1 MSTISAGTPAVAES
15 VSAHYNTSKTNRK
28 TDEKREDIAIT
39 KSDGSTETVKKT
51 KVSGRTVGSP
61 ELTEK
66 AAKYYE
72 ELKKKYGNLDF
83 ILVSKDQKEYAK
95 ANASRYSNPN
105 KMVVLIDE
113 EKIERMA
120 EDEKFRSQYESIISQ
135 GANGLTQLKSKL
147 ANMGLNVKS
156 CGMNV
161 YDNGATSFFATMDQS
176 FKAQNK
182 TAQER
187 LARKKAAK
195 KAEEKKAARK
205 ADLRDFGAGRGTA
218 EEKKQQEKL
227 EAGRAE
233 KKEIREEFFE
243 SDEDGEVTFTADSIE
258 DLISQIE
265 NADYLIRKDIR
276 SSFEKQV
283 GQRFD
288 STI

>member
-15 VSAHYNTSKTNRK
+15 VSAYYNKSKTNKR
-28 TDEKREDIAIT
+28 TDEQTEDIAIT
-39 KSDGSTETVKKT
+39 KSDDSAETVKKT
-51 KVSGRTVGSP
+51 KVNGRTVGSP
-61 ELTEK
+61 ELTEE

-72 ELKKKYGNLDF
+72 QLKKKYGNLDF

-95 ANASRYSNPN
+95 ANASKYSNPN

-120 EDEKFRSQYESIISQ
+120 VDEDYRKQYESAISQ
-135 GANGLTQLKSKL
+135 GANGLTQLKSRL

-187 LARKKAAK
+187 LAKKKAAKKAEDKKAAK
-195 KAEEKKAARK
+195 KAEEKKR
-205 ADLRDFGAGRGTA
+205 
-218 EEKKQQEKL
+218 QEKL
-227 EAGRAE
+227 EESRTE
-233 KKEIREEFFE
+233 RREIREEFY
-243 SDEDGEVTFTADSIE
+243 DNDGDDEVTFTPDSID

-265 NADYLIRKDIR
+265 NADYLVRRDIR
-276 SSFEKQV
+276 SSYEKQI
-283 GQRFD
+283 GQKFD
-288 STI
+288 SAI

>member
-15 VSAHYNTSKTNRK
+15 VSAYCNTSKTNKK
-28 TDEKREDIAIT
+28 TDGKTEDIAVT
-39 KSDGSTETVKKT
+39 KSDDSTETVKKT
-51 KVSGRTVGSP
+51 KVNGRTIGSP
-61 ELTEK
+61 ELTEE

-72 ELKKKYGNLDF
+72 QLKKKYGNLDF

-95 ANASRYSNPN
+95 ANASKYSNPN

-120 EDEKFRSQYESIISQ
+120 VDEDYRKQYEGVISQ
-135 GANGLTQLKSKL
+135 GASGLNQLKTKL

-187 LARKKAAK
+187 LAKKKAAK
-195 KAEEKKAARK
+195 KAEEKKEAKK
-205 ADLRDFGAGRGTA
+205 A
-218 EEKKQQEKL
+218 EQKKQQEKL
-227 EAGRAE
+227 EEGRVE
-233 KKEIREEFFE
+233 RREIREEFYDND
-243 SDEDGEVTFTADSIE
+243 SDGEVTFTADSIE

-265 NADYLIRKDIR
+265 NADHLYRRDIR
-276 SSFEKQV
+276 SSYERQV

>member
-15 VSAHYNTSKTNRK
+15 VSAYYNTSKTNKK
-28 TDEKREDIAIT
+28 TDEKTEDIAIT
-39 KSDGSTETVKKT
+39 KTDSSSETVKKN
-51 KVSGRTVGSP
+51 KVNGRTIGSP
-61 ELTEK
+61 ELTDE

-72 ELKKKYGNLDF
+72 KLKKKYGNLDF

-95 ANASRYSNPN
+95 ANASKYSNPN

-120 EDEKFRSQYESIISQ
+120 VDEDYRKQYENAITQ
-135 GANGLTQLKSKL
+135 GANGLTQLKTKL

-187 LARKKAAK
+187 LAKKKAAK
-195 KAEEKKAARK
+195 KAEEKKAAKK
-205 ADLRDFGAGRGTA
+205 A
-218 EEKKQQEKL
+218 EQKKQQEKL
-227 EAGRAE
+227 EESRAE
-233 KKEIREEFFE
+233 RREIREEFY
-243 SDEDGEVTFTADSIE
+243 EDDGENEVTFTADSIE

-265 NADYLIRKDIR
+265 NADNLFRRDIR
-276 SSFEKQV
+276 SSYERQV
-283 GQRFD
+283 GQKFD
-288 STI
+288 SAI

>member
-15 VSAHYNTSKTNRK
+15 ISAHYNTSKTNRK
-28 TDEKREDIAIT
+28 TDEKKEDIAIT

-205 ADLRDFGAGRGTA
+205 A

-265 NADYLIRKDIR
+265 NADYLIRRDIR
-276 SSFEKQV
+276 SSFERQV

>member
-15 VSAHYNTSKTNRK
+15 IAAHYNTSKTGKR
-28 TDEKREDIAIT
+28 TDEKTEDLAVT
-39 KSDGSTETVKKT
+39 KNESSKDTVKKT
-51 KVSGRTVGSP
+51 KVNGRTIGSP

-95 ANASRYSNPN
+95 ANASKYSNTS

-120 EDEKFRSQYESIISQ
+120 EDEKFRKQYEGIISQ
-135 GANGLTQLKSKL
+135 GASGLNQLKSKL

-176 FKAQNK
+176 FKSQNK

-187 LARKKAAK
+187 LAKKKAAK
-195 KAEEKKAARK
+195 KAEEKKAAK
-205 ADLRDFGAGRGTA
+205 KA
-218 EEKKQQEKL
+218 EEKKLQEKL
-227 EAGRAE
+227 EEGRTE
-233 KKEIREEFFE
+233 RKEIREEFYE
-243 SDEDGEVTFTADSIE
+243 SDGEGEVTFTADTIE

-265 NADYLIRKDIR
+265 NADYLVRRDIR
-276 SSFEKQV
+276 SSFERQV
-283 GQRFD
+283 GQKFD
-288 STI
+288 SAI

>member
-15 VSAHYNTSKTNRK
+15 VSAYYNKSKTNKR
-28 TDEKREDIAIT
+28 TDEQTEDIAIT
-39 KSDGSTETVKKT
+39 KSDDSAETVKKT
-51 KVSGRTVGSP
+51 KVNGRTVGSP
-61 ELTEK
+61 ELTEE

-72 ELKKKYGNLDF
+72 QLKKKYGNLDF

-95 ANASRYSNPN
+95 ANASKYSNPN

-120 EDEKFRSQYESIISQ
+120 VDEDYRKQYESAISQ
-135 GANGLTQLKSKL
+135 GANGLTQLKSRL

-182 TAQER
+182 TAHER
-187 LARKKAAK
+187 LAKKKAAKKAEDKKAAK
-195 KAEEKKAARK
+195 KAEEKKR
-205 ADLRDFGAGRGTA
+205 
-218 EEKKQQEKL
+218 QEKL
-227 EAGRAE
+227 EESRTE
-233 KKEIREEFFE
+233 RREIREEFY
-243 SDEDGEVTFTADSIE
+243 DNDGDDEVTFTADSID

-265 NADYLIRKDIR
+265 NADYLVRRDIR
-276 SSFEKQV
+276 SSYEKQI
-283 GQRFD
+283 GQKFD
-288 STI
+288 SAI

>member
-15 VSAHYNTSKTNRK
+15 VSAYYNTSKTNKK
-28 TDEKREDIAIT
+28 TDEKKEDIAIT
-39 KSDGSTETVKKT
+39 KSGDSTETAKKT
-51 KVSGRTVGSP
+51 KVSGRTVGNP

-95 ANASRYSNPN
+95 ANASKYSNPN

-135 GANGLTQLKSKL
+135 GASGLTQLKSKL

-187 LARKKAAK
+187 LAKKKATKKVEEKKAAK
-195 KAEEKKAARK
+195 KAEEKK
-205 ADLRDFGAGRGTA
+205 
-218 EEKKQQEKL
+218 QQEKL
-227 EAGRAE
+227 EEGRTE
-233 KKEIREEFFE
+233 RREIREEFYE
-243 SDEDGEVTFTADSIE
+243 SDGEDEITFTANSIE

-265 NADYLIRKDIR
+265 NADNLFRRDIR
-276 SSFEKQV
+276 SGYERQV
-283 GQRFD
+283 GQ
-288 STI
+288 SYQSVL

>member
-15 VSAHYNTSKTNRK
+15 VSAYYNTSKTNKK
-28 TDEKREDIAIT
+28 TDDRTEDIAVT
-39 KSDGSTETVKKT
+39 KTDGSTETAKKT
-51 KVSGRTVGSP
+51 KVNGRTIGSP
-61 ELTEK
+61 ELTEE

-72 ELKKKYGNLDF
+72 QLKKRYGNLDF
-83 ILVSKDQKEYAK
+83 ILVSKDQKEFAK
-95 ANASRYSNPN
+95 ANASKYSNPN

-120 EDEKFRSQYESIISQ
+120 VDEDYRKQYESAISQ
-135 GANGLTQLKSKL
+135 GASGLNQLKTKL

-187 LARKKAAK
+187 LAKKKAAK
-195 KAEEKKAARK
+195 KAEDKKAAKK
-205 ADLRDFGAGRGTA
+205 A
-218 EEKKQQEKL
+218 EQKKQQEKL

-233 KKEIREEFFE
+233 RREIREEFYE
-243 SDEDGEVTFTADSIE
+243 SDDDNEVTFTADSIE

-265 NADYLIRKDIR
+265 NADNLYRRDIL
-276 SSFEKQV
+276 SSYERQV
-283 GQRFD
+283 GRKFD

>member
-195 KAEEKKAARK
+195 KAEEKK
-205 ADLRDFGAGRGTA
+205 
-218 EEKKQQEKL
+218 EKL

>member
-15 VSAHYNTSKTNRK
+15 IAAHYNTSKTGKR
-28 TDEKREDIAIT
+28 TDEKTEDLAVT
-39 KSDGSTETVKKT
+39 KNEGSKDTVKKT
-51 KVSGRTVGSP
+51 KVNGRTIGSP

-95 ANASRYSNPN
+95 ANASKYSNTS

-120 EDEKFRSQYESIISQ
+120 EDEKFRKQYEGIISQ
-135 GANGLTQLKSKL
+135 GASGLNQLKSKL

-176 FKAQNK
+176 FKSQNK

-187 LARKKAAK
+187 LAKKKAAK
-195 KAEEKKAARK
+195 KAEEKKAAK
-205 ADLRDFGAGRGTA
+205 KA
-218 EEKKQQEKL
+218 EEKKLQEKL
-227 EAGRAE
+227 GEGRTE
-233 KKEIREEFFE
+233 RKEIREEFYE
-243 SDEDGEVTFTADSIE
+243 SDEEGEVTFTADTIE

-265 NADYLIRKDIR
+265 NADYLVRRDIR
-276 SSFEKQV
+276 SSFERQV
-283 GQRFD
+283 GQKFD
-288 STI
+288 SAI

>member
-15 VSAHYNTSKTNRK
+15 VSAYYNTSKTNKK
-28 TDEKREDIAIT
+28 TDEKVQDIAVT
-39 KSDGSTETVKKT
+39 KTDSTTETVKKT

-95 ANASRYSNPN
+95 ANASKYSNPN

-120 EDEKFRSQYESIISQ
+120 EDEKFRKQYEGIISQ
-135 GANGLTQLKSKL
+135 GANGLTQLKSRL

-187 LARKKAAK
+187 LAKKKAAK
-195 KAEEKKAARK
+195 KAEEKKAAKK
-205 ADLRDFGAGRGTA
+205 AQ
-218 EEKKQQEKL
+218 EKKQQEKL

-243 SDEDGEVTFTADSIE
+243 HEEDGEVTFVADSIE

-265 NADYLIRKDIR
+265 NADDLFRRDIR
-276 SSFEKQV
+276 SGIERQV

>member
-15 VSAHYNTSKTNRK
+15 VSAYYNTSKTNKK
-28 TDEKREDIAIT
+28 TNEKTEDIAIT
-39 KSDGSTETVKKT
+39 KSDGSTETAKKT
-51 KVSGRTVGSP
+51 KVNGRTIGSP
-61 ELTEK
+61 ELTEE

-72 ELKKKYGNLDF
+72 QLKKKYGNLDF

-95 ANASRYSNPN
+95 ANASKYSNPN

-120 EDEKFRSQYESIISQ
+120 VDEDYRKQYENAISQ
-135 GANGLTQLKSKL
+135 GASGLNQLKTKL

-187 LARKKAAK
+187 LAKKKAAKKADEKKAAK
-195 KAEEKKAARK
+195 KAEQ
-205 ADLRDFGAGRGTA
+205 
-218 EEKKQQEKL
+218 KKQQEKL
-227 EAGRAE
+227 EEGRAE
-233 KKEIREEFFE
+233 RREIREEFYE
-243 SDEDGEVTFTADSIE
+243 NDGEDEVTFTADSIE

-265 NADYLIRKDIR
+265 NADYLIRRDIR
-276 SSFEKQV
+276 SNYERQV

-288 STI
+288 SAI

>member
-15 VSAHYNTSKTNRK
+15 IAAHYNTSKTGKR
-28 TDEKREDIAIT
+28 TDEKTEDLAVT
-39 KSDGSTETVKKT
+39 KNEGSKDTVKKT
-51 KVSGRTVGSP
+51 KVNGRTIGSP

-95 ANASRYSNPN
+95 ANASKYSNTS

-120 EDEKFRSQYESIISQ
+120 EDEKFRKQYESIISQ
-135 GANGLTQLKSKL
+135 GASGLNQLKSKL

-176 FKAQNK
+176 FKSQNK

-195 KAEEKKAARK
+195 KAEEKKAAK
-205 ADLRDFGAGRGTA
+205 KA
-218 EEKKQQEKL
+218 EEKKRQEKL
-227 EAGRAE
+227 EEGRTE
-233 KKEIREEFFE
+233 RKEIREEFYE
-243 SDEDGEVTFTADSIE
+243 SDGEGEVTFTADTIE

-265 NADYLIRKDIR
+265 NADYLVRRDIR
-276 SSFEKQV
+276 SSFERQV
-283 GQRFD
+283 GQKFD
-288 STI
+288 SAI

>member
-113 EKIERMA
+113 EKIKRMA

-205 ADLRDFGAGRGTA
+205 A

-276 SSFEKQV
+276 SSFERQV

>member
-1 MSTISAGTPAVAES
+1 MSIISAGTPAAAES
-15 VSAHYNTSKTNRK
+15 VSAYYNKSKTNKR
-28 TDEKREDIAIT
+28 TDEQTEDIAIT
-39 KSDGSTETVKKT
+39 KSDDSAETVKKT
-51 KVSGRTVGSP
+51 KVNGRTVGSP
-61 ELTEK
+61 ELTEE

-72 ELKKKYGNLDF
+72 QLKKKYGNLDF

-95 ANASRYSNPN
+95 ANASKYSNPN

-120 EDEKFRSQYESIISQ
+120 VDEDYRKQYESAISQ
-135 GANGLTQLKSKL
+135 GANGLTQLKSRL

-187 LARKKAAK
+187 LAKKKAAKKAEDKKAAK
-195 KAEEKKAARK
+195 KAEEKKR
-205 ADLRDFGAGRGTA
+205 
-218 EEKKQQEKL
+218 QEKL
-227 EAGRAE
+227 EESRTE
-233 KKEIREEFFE
+233 RREIREEFY
-243 SDEDGEVTFTADSIE
+243 DNDGDDEVTFTADSID

-265 NADYLIRKDIR
+265 NADYLVRRDIR
-276 SSFEKQV
+276 SSYEKQI
-283 GQRFD
+283 GQKFD
-288 STI
+288 SAI

>member
-15 VSAHYNTSKTNRK
+15 VSAYYNTSKTNKK
-28 TDEKREDIAIT
+28 TDGKTEDIAVT
-39 KSDGSTETVKKT
+39 KSDNSTETVKKT
-51 KVSGRTVGSP
+51 KVNGRTIGSP
-61 ELTEK
+61 ELTEE

-72 ELKKKYGNLDF
+72 QLKKKYGNLDF

-95 ANASRYSNPN
+95 ANASKYSNPN

-120 EDEKFRSQYESIISQ
+120 VDEDYRKQYESAISQ
-135 GANGLTQLKSKL
+135 GANGLNQLKSKL

-187 LARKKAAK
+187 LAKKKAAK
-195 KAEEKKAARK
+195 KAEEKKEAKK
-205 ADLRDFGAGRGTA
+205 A
-218 EEKKQQEKL
+218 EQKKQQEKL
-227 EAGRAE
+227 EEGRAE
-233 KKEIREEFFE
+233 RKEIREEFYDND
-243 SDEDGEVTFTADSIE
+243 SQNEVTFTADSIE

-265 NADYLIRKDIR
+265 NADGLVRRDIR
-276 SSFEKQV
+276 SSYEKQV
-283 GQRFD
+283 GQKFD
-288 STI
+288 SAI

>member
-1 MSTISAGTPAVAES
+1 MSTISAGMPAVAEG
-15 VSAHYNTSKTNRK
+15 VSAYYNTSKTNQK
-28 TDEKREDIAIT
+28 TDEKKEDIAVT
-39 KSDGSTETVKKT
+39 KTEESKETAKKT
-51 KVSGRTVGSP
+51 KVNGRTIGNP
-61 ELTEK
+61 ELTEN

-83 ILVSKDQKEYAK
+83 ILVSKDQKEFAK
-95 ANASRYSNPN
+95 ANASKYSNPN

-120 EDEKFRSQYESIISQ
+120 EDEDYRKQYESVIAQ
-135 GANGLTQLKSKL
+135 GASGLSQLKTRL

-161 YDNGATSFFATMDQS
+161 YDNGATSFFATMDKS

-187 LARKKAAK
+187 LAKKKAAK
-195 KAEEKKAARK
+195 KAEEKKAAKK
-205 ADLRDFGAGRGTA
+205 ADQ
-218 EEKKQQEKL
+218 KKQQEKL
-227 EAGRAE
+227 EEDRTE
-233 KKEIREEFFE
+233 RREIREEYFE
-243 SDEDGEVTFTADSIE
+243 EDGDNDNEVTFTADSIE

-265 NADYLIRKDIR
+265 NADDLFRRDIR
-276 SSFEKQV
+276 SGYERQV

-288 STI
+288 SVI

>member
-15 VSAHYNTSKTNRK
+15 VSAYYNKSKTNKR
-28 TDEKREDIAIT
+28 TDEQTEDIAIT
-39 KSDGSTETVKKT
+39 KSDDSAETVKKT
-51 KVSGRTVGSP
+51 KVNGRTVGSP
-61 ELTEK
+61 ELTEE

-72 ELKKKYGNLDF
+72 QLKKKYGNLDF
-83 ILVSKDQKEYAK
+83 IIVSKDQKEYAK
-95 ANASRYSNPN
+95 ANASKYSNPN

-120 EDEKFRSQYESIISQ
+120 VDEDYRKQYESAISQ
-135 GANGLTQLKSKL
+135 GANGLTQLKSRL

-187 LARKKAAK
+187 LAKKKAAKKAEDKKAAK
-195 KAEEKKAARK
+195 KAEEKKR
-205 ADLRDFGAGRGTA
+205 
-218 EEKKQQEKL
+218 QEKL
-227 EAGRAE
+227 EESRTE
-233 KKEIREEFFE
+233 RREIREEFY
-243 SDEDGEVTFTADSIE
+243 DNDGDDEVTFTADSID

-265 NADYLIRKDIR
+265 NADYLVRRDIR
-276 SSFEKQV
+276 SSYEKQI
-283 GQRFD
+283 GQKFD
-288 STI
+288 SAI

>member
-15 VSAHYNTSKTNRK
+15 IAAHYNTSKTGKR
-28 TDEKREDIAIT
+28 TDEKTEDLAVT
-39 KSDGSTETVKKT
+39 KNEGSKDTVKKT
-51 KVSGRTVGSP
+51 KVNGRTIGSP

-95 ANASRYSNPN
+95 ANASKYSNTS

-120 EDEKFRSQYESIISQ
+120 EDEKFRKQYEGIISQ
-135 GANGLTQLKSKL
+135 GASGLNQLKSKL

-176 FKAQNK
+176 FKSQNK

-187 LARKKAAK
+187 LAKKKAAK
-195 KAEEKKAARK
+195 KAEEKKAAK
-205 ADLRDFGAGRGTA
+205 KA

-227 EAGRAE
+227 EEGRME
-233 KKEIREEFFE
+233 RKEIREEFYE
-243 SDEDGEVTFTADSIE
+243 SDGEGEVTFTADTIE

-265 NADYLIRKDIR
+265 NADYLVRRDIR
-276 SSFEKQV
+276 SSFERQV
-283 GQRFD
+283 GQKFD
-288 STI
+288 SAI

>member
-15 VSAHYNTSKTNRK
+15 IAAHYNTSKTSKK
-28 TDEKREDIAIT
+28 TEEKTEDLAVT
-39 KSDGSTETVKKT
+39 KNEGSKDTVKKT
-51 KVSGRTVGSP
+51 KVSGRTIGSP

-95 ANASRYSNPN
+95 ANASKYSNTS

-120 EDEKFRSQYESIISQ
+120 EDEKFRKQYEGIISQ
-135 GANGLTQLKSKL
+135 GASGLNQLKSKL

-176 FKAQNK
+176 FKSQNK

-195 KAEEKKAARK
+195 KAEEKK
-205 ADLRDFGAGRGTA
+205 
-218 EEKKQQEKL
+218 QQEKL
-227 EAGRAE
+227 EEGRME
-233 KKEIREEFFE
+233 RKEIREEFYE
-243 SDEDGEVTFTADSIE
+243 SDGEGEVTFTADTIE

-265 NADYLIRKDIR
+265 NADYLIRRDIR
-276 SSFEKQV
+276 SSFERQV
-283 GQRFD
+283 GQKFD
-288 STI
+288 SAI

>member
-15 VSAHYNTSKTNRK
+15 VSAYYNTSKTNKR
-28 TDEKREDIAIT
+28 TDEKKEDLVIT
-39 KSDGSTETVKKT
+39 KSEDSTETAKKT
-51 KVSGRTVGSP
+51 KVNGRTVGNP

-95 ANASRYSNPN
+95 ANASKYSNPN

-176 FKAQNK
+176 FKTQNK
-182 TAQER
+182 IAQQR
-187 LARKKAAK
+187 LAKKKATKKAEEKKAAK
-195 KAEEKKAARK
+195 KAEEKK
-205 ADLRDFGAGRGTA
+205 
-218 EEKKQQEKL
+218 QQEKL
-227 EAGRAE
+227 EESRAE
-233 KKEIREEFFE
+233 RREIREEFYE
-243 SDEDGEVTFTADSIE
+243 SDGEDEITFTADSID

-265 NADYLIRKDIR
+265 NADNLFRRDIR
-276 SSFEKQV
+276 SSYERQV

-288 STI
+288 SAI

>member
-15 VSAHYNTSKTNRK
+15 VSAYYNTSKTNKR
-28 TDEKREDIAIT
+28 TDEKKEDIAIT
-39 KSDGSTETVKKT
+39 KSEDSTETAKKT
-51 KVSGRTVGSP
+51 KVNGRTVGNP

-95 ANASRYSNPN
+95 ANASKYSNPN

-182 TAQER
+182 TAQQR
-187 LARKKAAK
+187 LAKKKAAK
-195 KAEEKKAARK
+195 KAEEKKAAK
-205 ADLRDFGAGRGTA
+205 KA
-218 EEKKQQEKL
+218 EEKKRQEKL
-227 EAGRAE
+227 EESRAE
-233 KKEIREEFFE
+233 TREIREEFYE
-243 SDEDGEVTFTADSIE
+243 SDGEDEITFTADSID

-265 NADYLIRKDIR
+265 NADNLFRRDIR
-276 SSFEKQV
+276 SSYERQV

>member
-15 VSAHYNTSKTNRK
+15 VSAYYNTSKTNKK
-28 TDEKREDIAIT
+28 TDGKKEEIAIT
-39 KSDGSTETVKKT
+39 KSDDSSEAVKKT

-95 ANASRYSNPN
+95 ANASKYSNPN

-120 EDEKFRSQYESIISQ
+120 EDEKFRSQYEGIIAQ
-135 GANGLTQLKSKL
+135 GANGLTQLKGKL

-182 TAQER
+182 TAQQR
-187 LARKKAAK
+187 LAKKKAAK
-195 KAEEKKAARK
+195 KAEEKKAAK
-205 ADLRDFGAGRGTA
+205 KA

-227 EAGRAE
+227 EEGRAE
-233 KKEIREEFFE
+233 RREIREEFYE
-243 SDEDGEVTFTADSIE
+243 SDDEGEVTFTADSID

-265 NADYLIRKDIR
+265 NADNLYRRDIR
-276 SSFEKQV
+276 SSFERQV

-288 STI
+288 SAI

>member
-15 VSAHYNTSKTNRK
+15 VSAYYNKSKTNKR
-28 TDEKREDIAIT
+28 TDEQTEDIAIT

-51 KVSGRTVGSP
+51 KVNGRTVGSP
-61 ELTEK
+61 ELTEE

-72 ELKKKYGNLDF
+72 QLKKKYGNLDF

-95 ANASRYSNPN
+95 ANASKYSNPN

-120 EDEKFRSQYESIISQ
+120 VDEDYRKQYESAISQ
-135 GANGLTQLKSKL
+135 GANGLTQLKSRL

-187 LARKKAAK
+187 LAKKKAAKKAEDKKAAK
-195 KAEEKKAARK
+195 KAEEKKR
-205 ADLRDFGAGRGTA
+205 
-218 EEKKQQEKL
+218 QEKL
-227 EAGRAE
+227 EESRTE
-233 KKEIREEFFE
+233 RREIREEFY
-243 SDEDGEVTFTADSIE
+243 DNDGDDEVTFTADSID

-265 NADYLIRKDIR
+265 NADYLVRRDIR
-276 SSFEKQV
+276 SSYEKQI
-283 GQRFD
+283 GQKFD
-288 STI
+288 SAI

>member
-15 VSAHYNTSKTNRK
+15 VSAYYNTSKTNKRS
-28 TDEKREDIAIT
+28 DEKTEDIAIT
-39 KSDGSTETVKKT
+39 KPDGSTETAKKT
-51 KVSGRTVGSP
+51 KVNGRTIGSP
-61 ELTEK
+61 ELTEE

-72 ELKKKYGNLDF
+72 QLKKKYGNLDF
-83 ILVSKDQKEYAK
+83 ILVSKDQKEFAK
-95 ANASRYSNPN
+95 ANASKYSNPN

-120 EDEKFRSQYESIISQ
+120 VDEDYRKQYESAISQ
-135 GANGLTQLKSKL
+135 GANGLNQLKTKL

-187 LARKKAAK
+187 LAKKKAAK
-195 KAEEKKAARK
+195 KAEEKKAAKK
-205 ADLRDFGAGRGTA
+205 A
-218 EEKKQQEKL
+218 EQKKQQEKL

-233 KKEIREEFFE
+233 KKEIREEFYE
-243 SDEDGEVTFTADSIE
+243 SDDDNEVTFTADSIE

-265 NADYLIRKDIR
+265 NADNLFRRDIL
-276 SSFEKQV
+276 SSYERQV
-283 GQRFD
+283 GRKFD

>member
-95 ANASRYSNPN
+95 ANASRYSNPSR
-105 KMVVLIDE
+105 MVVLIDE

-205 ADLRDFGAGRGTA
+205 A

-276 SSFEKQV
+276 SSFERQV

>member
-15 VSAHYNTSKTNRK
+15 VAAHYSTSKTNRRS
-28 TDEKREDIAIT
+28 DEKKEDIAIT
-39 KSDGSTETVKKT
+39 KQDNSSETVKKT
-51 KVSGRTVGSP
+51 KVNGRTIGSP

-95 ANASRYSNPN
+95 ANASKYSNTS

-120 EDEKFRSQYESIISQ
+120 EDEKFRKQYEGIISQ
-135 GANGLTQLKSKL
+135 GASGLNQLKSKL

-187 LARKKAAK
+187 LAKKKATK

-205 ADLRDFGAGRGTA
+205 A
-218 EEKKQQEKL
+218 EEKKLQEKL
-227 EAGRAE
+227 EEGRTE
-233 KKEIREEFFE
+233 RREIREEFYE
-243 SDEDGEVTFTADSIE
+243 NDGEGEVTFTADTIE

-265 NADYLIRKDIR
+265 NADYLIRRDIR
-276 SSFEKQV
+276 SSFERQV
-283 GQRFD
+283 GQKFD
-288 STI
+288 SAI

>member
-15 VSAHYNTSKTNRK
+15 VSAYYNKSKTNKR
-28 TDEKREDIAIT
+28 TDEQTEDIAIT
-39 KSDGSTETVKKT
+39 KSDDSAETVKKT
-51 KVSGRTVGSP
+51 KVNGRTVGSP
-61 ELTEK
+61 ELTEE

-72 ELKKKYGNLDF
+72 QLKKKYGNLDF

-95 ANASRYSNPN
+95 ANASKYSNPN

-120 EDEKFRSQYESIISQ
+120 VDEDYRKQYESAISQ
-135 GANGLTQLKSKL
+135 GANGLTQLKSRL

-187 LARKKAAK
+187 LAKKKAAKKAEDKKAAK
-195 KAEEKKAARK
+195 KAEEKKR
-205 ADLRDFGAGRGTA
+205 
-218 EEKKQQEKL
+218 QEKL
-227 EAGRAE
+227 EESRTE
-233 KKEIREEFFE
+233 RREIREEFY
-243 SDEDGEVTFTADSIE
+243 DNDGDDEVTFTADAID

-265 NADYLIRKDIR
+265 NADYLVRRDIR
-276 SSFEKQV
+276 SSYEKQI
-283 GQRFD
+283 GQKFD
-288 STI
+288 SAI

>member
-205 ADLRDFGAGRGTA
+205 A

>member
-120 EDEKFRSQYESIISQ
+120 VDEDYRKQYESAISQ
-135 GANGLTQLKSKL
+135 GANGLTQLKSRL

-187 LARKKAAK
+187 LAKKKAAKKAEDKKAAK
-195 KAEEKKAARK
+195 KAEEKKR
-205 ADLRDFGAGRGTA
+205 
-218 EEKKQQEKL
+218 QEKL
-227 EAGRAE
+227 EESRTE
-233 KKEIREEFFE
+233 RREIREEFY
-243 SDEDGEVTFTADSIE
+243 DNDGDDEVTFTADSID

-265 NADYLIRKDIR
+265 NADYLVRRDIR
-276 SSFEKQV
+276 SSYEKQI
-283 GQRFD
+283 GQKFD
-288 STI
+288 SAI

>member
-15 VSAHYNTSKTNRK
+15 IAAHYNTSKTGKR
-28 TDEKREDIAIT
+28 TDEKTEDLAVT
-39 KSDGSTETVKKT
+39 KNEGSKDTVKKT
-51 KVSGRTVGSP
+51 KVNGRTIGSP

-95 ANASRYSNPN
+95 ANASKYSNTS

-120 EDEKFRSQYESIISQ
+120 EDEKFRKQYEGIISQ
-135 GANGLTQLKSKL
+135 GASGLNQLKSKL

-176 FKAQNK
+176 FKSQNK
-182 TAQER
+182 IAQER
-187 LARKKAAK
+187 LAKKKAAK
-195 KAEEKKAARK
+195 KAEEKKAAK
-205 ADLRDFGAGRGTA
+205 KA
-218 EEKKQQEKL
+218 EEKKLQEKL
-227 EAGRAE
+227 EEGRTE
-233 KKEIREEFFE
+233 RKEIREEFYE
-243 SDEDGEVTFTADSIE
+243 SDGEGEVTFTADTIE

-265 NADYLIRKDIR
+265 NADYLIRRDIR
-276 SSFEKQV
+276 SSFERQV
-283 GQRFD
+283 GQKFD
-288 STI
+288 SVI

>member
-1 MSTISAGTPAVAES
+1 M
-15 VSAHYNTSKTNRK
+15 
-28 TDEKREDIAIT
+28 
-39 KSDGSTETVKKT
+39 
-51 KVSGRTVGSP
+51 
-61 ELTEK
+61 
-66 AAKYYE
+66 
-72 ELKKKYGNLDF
+72 
-83 ILVSKDQKEYAK
+83 
-95 ANASRYSNPN
+95 
-105 KMVVLIDE
+105 
-113 EKIERMA
+113 
-120 EDEKFRSQYESIISQ
+120 
-135 GANGLTQLKSKL
+135 
-147 ANMGLNVKS
+147 
-156 CGMNV
+156 
-161 YDNGATSFFATMDQS
+161 
-176 FKAQNK
+176 QNK

-205 ADLRDFGAGRGTA
+205 A

-276 SSFEKQV
+276 SSFERQV